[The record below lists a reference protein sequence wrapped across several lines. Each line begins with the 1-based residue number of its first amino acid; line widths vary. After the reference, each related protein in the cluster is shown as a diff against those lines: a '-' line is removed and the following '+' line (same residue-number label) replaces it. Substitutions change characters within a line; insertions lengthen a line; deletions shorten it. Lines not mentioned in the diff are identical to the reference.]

1 MKARIFIAS
10 SSEALPYAK
19 QFKVLLEENPRF
31 FPVVWNEEGVVFKTA
46 QTYIESLVSS
56 LSNFE
61 YAVMIFH
68 PDDFAEIKGK
78 KTVTTR
84 DNVVFEYGLFVGW
97 LGRDHCYIVQP
108 ENIPLRIPSDLF
120 GVTNANYKFLNTKN
134 KKRISQL
141 MTPAANLIASRI
153 AEVNKEIKAPPR
165 NIQIINSYMHMAS
178 TQLKTYTKLEEC
190 IRMGRTLPEEI
201 LYWSVESSTSWLNY
215 EQETFENANAPL
227 ALLARAIEKISVGE
241 NINFI
246 SLGCGSGAKDV
257 LIINMLRPNERAIG
271 YFPIDQ
277 SYTLLENAIQ
287 EILGRINADDLFVRG
302 IRADFRQLHSF
313 SNVFKSQVSKNL
325 FSLLG
330 CTLGNYDEV
339 SLLDTI
345 SACMNP
351 GDLFILEV
359 GSVSDELA
367 QKLDGDIIESG
378 KYADI
383 KLQDFLL
390 SPIKP
395 FVKSVQR
402 NSIQFVANK
411 NDVTVTGSIRV
422 IVRFDN
428 KELPDQPPFDIAF
441 STHYTEKELKKFLTN
456 QKLETIFTTIHKKNI
471 YLLCRK
477 MEE

>member
-1 MKARIFIAS
+1 MKNRIFIAS

-19 QFKVLLEENPRF
+19 QFKLLLEQNPHF
-31 FPVVWNEEGVVFKTA
+31 FPVVWNEQGVVFKTA
-46 QTYIESLVSS
+46 QTYIESLVSA
-56 LSNFE
+56 LSDFE

-68 PDDFAEIKGK
+68 PDDLGEIKGK
-78 KTVTTR
+78 KAVTTR
-84 DNVVFEYGLFVGW
+84 DNVVFEYGLFVGR

-120 GVTNANYKFLNTKN
+120 GVTNANYRFLKTKN
-134 KKRISQL
+134 EERIRQL
-141 MTPAANLIASRI
+141 MMPAANLIANRI
-153 AEVNKEIKAPPR
+153 VEVNKEKKTPPR
-165 NIQIINSYMHMAS
+165 NIQIINTYLHMAS
-178 TQLKTYTKLEEC
+178 TQLKTYNKLEEC
-190 IRMGRTLPEEI
+190 IRNGRTLPEEI

-215 EQETFENANAPL
+215 EQETFENANQPL
-227 ALLARAIEKISVGE
+227 ALLAREIEKISIGE

-257 LIINMLRPNERAIG
+257 LIINMLRPNERAVG

-277 SYTLLENAIQ
+277 SYTLLENAIE
-287 EILGRINADDLFVRG
+287 EILERINADDLFVRG

-313 SNVFKSQVSKNL
+313 SDVFKSQTSINL

-339 SLLDTI
+339 SLLDTV
-345 SACMNP
+345 SACMNH

-359 GSVSDELA
+359 GNVSDELA
-367 QKLDGDIIESG
+367 KKIDGDIIESE

-411 NDVTVTGSIRV
+411 SDVTVRDSVRV

-428 KELPDQPPFDIAF
+428 KELPTQPPFDIAF
-441 STHYTEKELKKFLTN
+441 STHYNEKELKKFLST